1 MEECKQQLEEI
12 NTQIE
17 DREKEYAI
25 HEKKMEK
32 LLAAEKP
39 VKRELALIKQD
50 TKQLPALLGGEP
62 YFKISGRNLDK
73 LMDMAQGFG
82 TLKNLNAAYERE
94 LSIKEKTIQR
104 LKEQEK
110 VLKTKLKQYE
120 LFIDVKGLV
129 GAFKEFIRP
138 KTIQEQ
144 LEEKKAV
151 VESQKK
157 VKTTKVDL
165 KKEYDRVV

>member
-1 MEECKQQLEEI
+1 MG
-12 NTQIE
+12 
-17 DREKEYAI
+17 
-25 HEKKMEK
+25 HK
-32 LLAAEKP
+32 LIIMLRIGGSSFNAEKP
-39 VKRELALIKQD
+39 VKKELALIKQN
-50 TKQLPALLGGEP
+50 TKQLPELLGGES

-82 TLKNLNAAYERE
+82 TLKNLNIAYERE
-94 LSIKEKTIQR
+94 LSIKEKAIQR

-110 VLKTKLKQYE
+110 VFKTKLKQYE

-129 GAFKEFIRP
+129 EAFKEFIRP

-144 LEEKKAV
+144 LDEKKAV

-157 VKTTKVDL
+157 VKVEKVNL

>member
-1 MEECKQQLEEI
+1 MLRI
-12 NTQIE
+12 GGSSFN
-17 DREKEYAI
+17 
-25 HEKKMEK
+25 
-32 LLAAEKP
+32 AEKP
-39 VKRELALIKQD
+39 VKKELALIKQN
-50 TKQLPALLGGEP
+50 TKQLPELLGGES

-82 TLKNLNAAYERE
+82 TLKNLNIAYERE
-94 LSIKEKTIQR
+94 LSIKEKAIQR

-110 VLKTKLKQYE
+110 VFKTKLKQYE

-129 GAFKEFIRP
+129 EAFKEFIRP

-144 LEEKKAV
+144 LDEKKAV

-157 VKTTKVDL
+157 VKVEKVNL